1 MLDENN
7 EQLINMNLDAENQS
21 KIIQKK
27 NNLEQ
32 KITTLQNY

>member
-7 EQLINMNLDAENQS
+7 EQLLNMNLDAENQS

-27 NNLEQ
+27 NHLEQ
-32 KITTLQNY
+32 KITTL

>member
-32 KITTLQNY
+32 KITTL